1 MAPTPPPFARARS
14 VSSRIRFF
22 SSALNKRRC
31 GLARTSDSGEL
42 APQGTAILL
51 SFTTILLAALLCNYG
66 RGKWLIDI
74 GTEGNAENAG
84 HLGLIAATCSLR
96 TTTEVTLLRR
106 PRRGGT

>member
-31 GLARTSDSGEL
+31 GLAGTSDSGEL
-42 APQGTAILL
+42 APKGTAILL

-66 RGKWLIDI
+66 RGKCLIDI
-74 GTEGNAENAG
+74 GTEGSAASEPQIDGRTPPSWGGPLIEND
-84 HLGLIAATCSLR
+84 H
-96 TTTEVTLLRR
+96 TTLA
-106 PRRGGT
+106 